1 MIERPARQLF
11 RLVKKAGLNEEDM
24 LLTLKSR
31 FLGNVYVIECAGR
44 VVLGEEVKALESAL
58 DGATREFTRIVL
70 NLAEVSRLDSIAMG
84 LLVRY
89 AERLGKQGGGL
100 RLAAPPA
107 FVTNILNMTKLSSM
121 LPSYPSEEEAIV
133 SFLQQNSDEEAQQ
146 RRGPRV
152 LVFDESADLCVFV
165 RTVLMG
171 QGFDVRSTCSF
182 RDAKILLRVDGVDYI
197 VVGPSTPRL
206 SAETVVQSLTALSPK
221 AKVQQLAA
229 DFKIQDAQEATA
241 ALLQMFGRGA

>member
-1 MIERPARQLF
+1 
-11 RLVKKAGLNEEDM
+11 M

-31 FLGNVYVIECAGR
+31 FVGNVYVIECVGR
-44 VVLGEEVKALESAL
+44 IVLGEEVKALEA
-58 DGATREFTRIVL
+58 AMEFAEREFTQIVL
-70 NLAEVSRLDSIAMG
+70 NLSEVNRLDSIAMG

-107 FVTNILNMTKLSSM
+107 FVTNLLNMTRLSDM
-121 LPSYPSEEEAIV
+121 LPGYPTEEEAIV
-133 SFLQQNSDEEAQQ
+133 SFLQEGSEGEAQE

-152 LVFDESADLCVFV
+152 LVFDESADMCVFV
-165 RTVLMG
+165 RTVLVG
-171 QGFDVRSTCSF
+171 HGYDVRSTCSF
-182 RDAKILLRVDGVDYI
+182 RDAKILLRVDGMDYI

-221 AKVQQLAA
+221 ANVLQLAA
-229 DFKIQDAQEATA
+229 DFKIRDAREATD
-241 ALLQMFGRGA
+241 ALLQMFGGGAS